1 VISISYLFENED
13 LKKLVYAQTKDS
25 MGRSDIKL
33 RNIKSESHYY
43 DDLGYDELDKQQLVI
58 DIENKF
64 GEMTDKQYSHFMKN
78 IHTVGDTIDFVKKLK
93 NKQKV
98 K

>member
-1 VISISYLFENED
+1 MISISYLFENED
-13 LKKLVYAQTKDS
+13 LKKLVYEQTKDS

-43 DDLGYDELDKQQLVI
+43 DDLGYDELDKQQLAI